1 MLQQQRRLFFNLLAP
16 GLVLQNPKT
25 FKQGHSQVGNIAQSG
40 LPKCKEKGAKL
51 SVTGSGR
58 TGNTM

>member
-1 MLQQQRRLFFNLLAP
+1 MALA
-16 GLVLQNPKT
+16 GLHFKKKGT

-40 LPKCKEKGAKL
+40 LPKCKEKGATL